1 MEIEIKD
8 KLQSKGNIKIEP
20 FKESIRK
27 TQPHKHHKYF
37 EIIYLYQGSGT
48 HVIDNDTFE
57 IKPPTMFFM
66 RKDQLHCW
74 DITSPPKG
82 YVIILKKDF
91 LENSVD
97 KELEKLI
104 AQLSNQVCVDVKEYE
119 KINIIFELLV
129 EEVANSNSYQQTIIE
144 GLLKALFAK
153 TLTTISPIG
162 SSIKT
167 NLPSIFVDFKS
178 LLENAEVIH
187 NSVHFYAEQLN
198 TTPQNLNTIC
208 RQATG
213 IAASKFIGEYIIKE
227 AKRLLLY
234 TSLPISEVAFKL
246 DFKDTSHFNKYFKR
260 NTEQTPSQFRN
271 G

>member
-1 MEIEIKD
+1 MDIEIKD
-8 KLQSKGNIKIEP
+8 KLNSKKSIKIEP

-27 TQPHKHHKYF
+27 TKPHKHYKYF

-74 DITSPPKG
+74 DITTPPKG

-91 LENSVD
+91 LENSMD

-104 AQLSNQVCVDVKEYE
+104 AQLSNQVCVDVREFE
-119 KINIIFELLV
+119 KINTIFNLLV
-129 EEVANSNSYQQTIIE
+129 EEVNNSSNYQQVIIE

-153 TLTTISPIG
+153 TLTTISPIE
-162 SSIKT
+162 SKIKT
-167 NLPSIFVDFKS
+167 NLPTIFIDFKGF
-178 LLENAEVIH
+178 LENEEVIH
-187 NSVHFYAEQLN
+187 NSVNYYAEKLN
-198 TTPQNLNTIC
+198 TTPQNLNIIC
-208 RQATG
+208 RQVSG
-213 IAASKFIGEYIIKE
+213 ISASKFIGEYIIKE

-260 NTEQTPSQFRN
+260 NTELTPSQFRN
-271 G
+271 I